1 MPFGN
6 LSLPN
11 RGALRRHSRGR
22 RIGSNELRK
31 PVFDGKEGRFNVP
44 HEKHFGGTALGKRQ
58 PRDECD
64 LGRVVRRDPEAQ
76 ERVEDA
82 VGE

>member
-11 RGALRRHSRGR
+11 RGALRLRSCGR

-31 PVFDGKEGRFNVP
+31 TIFDSKEGRFNVP
-44 HEKHFGGTALGKRQ
+44 LEKHFGSTALGKRQ

-64 LGRVVRRDPEAQ
+64 LGRVVRWDPEAQ